1 MVKILIFTFA
11 ILTLSA
17 CSHTP
22 YVNQSPVVSENIDLT
37 TTINQKVAKLD
48 KIVPNKPASLKTD
61 VVSLSSTNSKTPKS
75 ELESD
80 EVNEAMRKWKER
92 HLAVEREREQLKKAA
107 EKRKLEIARKAEK
120 RKQIVVARK
129 AEKRKQILVARKAE
143 KRKQIL
149 VARKAKK
156 RKQVIA
162 ARKAKKR
169 KQVIAARKAK
179 KRKQVIAARKA
190 KKRKQVIAARKA
202 KKRKQVIAARKAKKR
217 KQVIAAR
224 KAKKRKQVI
233 AARKAKKRKQIVA
246 ARKAKK
252 RKQII
257 AARKAKKRKL
267 TLARKKK
274 LRKKRYKIAKSRSN
288 KYYKVNGLYGKQIA
302 RAARRTGV
310 DPRLLRSVIKAES
323 NFNAK
328 ARSSAGA
335 VGLMQLMPATAR
347 RFGVKNRRHAGSNI
361 MGGARYLRYLLKK
374 YRGNKRLAMAAY
386 NAGEGRVR
394 RNGGKV
400 PSYTK
405 RYVNK
410 VLRGYNRSSKKKR
423 KSRRRKS
430 RR

>member
-48 KIVPNKPASLKTD
+48 KIIPNKPASLKTD
-61 VVSLSSTNSKTPKS
+61 VVSLSSKNSETPKS

-92 HLAVEREREQLKKAA
+92 HLAVEREREQRKKAA
-107 EKRKLEIARKAEK
+107 EKRK
-120 RKQIVVARK
+120 QI
-129 AEKRKQILVARKAE
+129 
-143 KRKQIL
+143 
-149 VARKAKK
+149 
-156 RKQVIA
+156 
-162 ARKAKKR
+162 
-169 KQVIAARKAK
+169 
-179 KRKQVIAARKA
+179 
-190 KKRKQVIAARKA
+190 
-202 KKRKQVIAARKAKKR
+202 
-217 KQVIAAR
+217 IAAR

-274 LRKKRYKIAKSRSN
+274 LRKKRYKIAKSRSS

>member
-1 MVKILIFTFA
+1 MVKILIWAFA
-11 ILTLSA
+11 IIALSA

-22 YVNQSPVVSENIDLT
+22 YVNQKPVVSKKVDLIT
-37 TTINQKVAKLD
+37 AVGQKVAKLD

-61 VVSLSSTNSKTPKS
+61 VSLSSKNSEIPKL

-80 EVNEAMRKWKER
+80 ELIEAKRKWNER
-92 HLAVEREREQLKKAA
+92 HIAVESEREQ
-107 EKRKLEIARKAEK
+107 RK
-120 RKQIVVARK
+120 K
-129 AEKRKQILVARKAE
+129 AEKRKQILARKKAE

-149 VARKAKK
+149 ARK
-156 RKQVIA
+156 
-162 ARKAKKR
+162 KAER
-169 KQVIAARKAK
+169 
-179 KRKQVIAARKA
+179 
-190 KKRKQVIAARKA
+190 
-202 KKRKQVIAARKAKKR
+202 
-217 KQVIAAR
+217 
-224 KAKKRKQVI
+224 
-233 AARKAKKRKQIVA
+233 KRKQIL
-246 ARKAKK
+246 ARKKAERK
-252 RKQII
+252 RKQIL
-257 AARKAKKRKL
+257 ARKKAERKRKQILARKKAERKRTQILARKKAEKRKQILARKKAKKRKL
-267 TLARKKK
+267 TLARKKAK
-274 LRKKRYKIAKSRSN
+274 KRKLTLARKKAKKRKLTLARKKRLRKKKYKIARSRSS

-323 NFNAK
+323 NFNPR

-347 RFGVKNRRHAGSNI
+347 RFGVKNRRNAGSNI

-410 VLRGYNRSSKKKR
+410 VLRGYHGSSKKKR
-423 KSRRRKS
+423 SKKKRKYRRKRRS
-430 RR
+430 R